1 MYYTDLFGHD
11 RLIRP
16 LKREHV
22 LVLVAPDANNAFGLF
37 SMADEDFP
45 VTQGWVYGFPEDR
58 SYIVT
63 HCPEL
68 WYGSHIIF
76 KRYAAKLVEHDHF
89 HNDLV
94 DMNTVERIYKVHID
108 DIETIVL
115 DDGDVREAIA

>member
-1 MYYTDLFGHD
+1 MYYTNLFGYG
-11 RLIRP
+11 RIIKP

-45 VTQGWVYGFPEDR
+45 VTQGWVYGFPSDR

-76 KRYAAKLVEHDHF
+76 KRYSAKLVEHDHF
-89 HNDLV
+89 CNELT
-94 DMNTVERIYKVHID
+94 DMNMVERIFKVHID
-108 DIETIVL
+108 DIEVIVEE
-115 DDGDVREAIA
+115 EAIA